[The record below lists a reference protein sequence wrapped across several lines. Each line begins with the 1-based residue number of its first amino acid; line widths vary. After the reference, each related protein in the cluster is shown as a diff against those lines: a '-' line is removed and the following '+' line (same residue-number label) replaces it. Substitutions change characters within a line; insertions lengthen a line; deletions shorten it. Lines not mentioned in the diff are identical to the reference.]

1 MVKIVIQVR
10 FSLHPVELNS
20 CFADLPNVFA
30 PHPKIPFINST
41 DISEIE
47 ISKSIT
53 ILWMTCQKHVLN
65 LVMGRCLKS
74 FCKDTARH
82 PHNIYG
88 LQNGEMCVNKKDRN
102 YLISG
107 KRKEFY
113 D

>member
-10 FSLHPVELNS
+10 FSLHPVEVNS

-65 LVMGRCLKS
+65 LHSNWKVPK
-74 FCKDTARH
+74 
-82 PHNIYG
+82 II
-88 LQNGEMCVNKKDRN
+88 LQGH
-102 YLISG
+102 SPAPT
-107 KRKEFY
+107 
-113 D
+113 